1 MKPYLRL
8 PNAGELTY
16 WTFAK
21 RDGNIVLVLRL
32 HNVAQAIRKSTRI
45 PLPDGYYIKYHEII
59 KDFVAYGED
68 KEVASQLTT
77 LLQSI
82 TSRLQIGMNKGEW
95 ERALPEIWSRLASL
109 TVSGSL
115 DRYFKAR
122 MTGNEYYPKG
132 SPATL
137 KGIRFAKSAWDK
149 FGQDMDIFRLT
160 HSANVDK
167 DAKKE
172 LELILRKFLA
182 WMKTTRLQPSSQKLY
197 FYHIKSAINCAKQ
210 EFDLFIPE
218 KVDKLQISAKAPDI
232 MTIDDQG
239 ALKALAEL
247 PIMGQKGYI
256 QEAVLCSRI
265 MLAFGLRIGDAVGLT
280 LNNFRETD
288 QGHVLRVISKKN
300 KVVGNYPVP
309 ESLWREILFCFRQW
323 EGKLVYRDTSHE
335 GNTARIRSRMVKL
348 VSQLPGMDTK
358 FQKTVQLPDGTTEI
372 VWTTM
377 GQEFRPHILR
387 KTAGSAIHA
396 LNGRGHDFLGNGEG
410 IFKSRYLNQEAIDL
424 DTQRKYHVSLGLV
437 EDGVED

>member
-32 HNVAQAIRKSTRI
+32 HNIAQAIRKSTRI

-109 TVSGSL
+109 TVSGAL

-132 SPATL
+132 STATL

-172 LELILRKFLA
+172 L
-182 WMKTTRLQPSSQKLY
+182 
-197 FYHIKSAINCAKQ
+197 
-210 EFDLFIPE
+210 
-218 KVDKLQISAKAPDI
+218 
-232 MTIDDQG
+232 
-239 ALKALAEL
+239 
-247 PIMGQKGYI
+247 
-256 QEAVLCSRI
+256 
-265 MLAFGLRIGDAVGLT
+265 
-280 LNNFRETD
+280 
-288 QGHVLRVISKKN
+288 
-300 KVVGNYPVP
+300 
-309 ESLWREILFCFRQW
+309 
-323 EGKLVYRDTSHE
+323 
-335 GNTARIRSRMVKL
+335 
-348 VSQLPGMDTK
+348 
-358 FQKTVQLPDGTTEI
+358 
-372 VWTTM
+372 
-377 GQEFRPHILR
+377 
-387 KTAGSAIHA
+387 
-396 LNGRGHDFLGNGEG
+396 
-410 IFKSRYLNQEAIDL
+410 
-424 DTQRKYHVSLGLV
+424 
-437 EDGVED
+437 